1 MNKISHEVKIGAV
14 ALITLIAFILMFNFL
29 KGSSLFT
36 STDTYHIVYT
46 NIGGLT
52 ELSPV
57 EINGYQA
64 GVVQDIKLINDGSGL
79 LAVSISVDRN
89 FKIPVGTR
97 AEITTA
103 SLIAGMKIILRMG
116 DSNVMYHNHDT
127 LEGYVA
133 TSIMDRLSQTLIP
146 IEGNITDMF
155 VKLDSVVSRINNML
169 SPQMTT
175 DIRSAVSNVNGI
187 TANLREISDKEKD
200 ELMASIDDLK
210 KFTAML
216 SSNSSTLDT
225 SLKNL
230 AAITDTVAS
239 ADLSS
244 SLASLKTSLGHVSE
258 IMDGMSKGQGSVG
271 KLMTNDSL
279 YTNLNNTLHSLDLL
293 LQDLQTNPKKYVHFS
308 LFGKKDE

>member
-36 STDTYHIVYT
+36 STDTYHIVYS

-52 ELSPV
+52 ESSPV

-89 FKIPVGTR
+89 FNIPVGTR

-116 DSNVMYHNHDT
+116 ESNVMYHNHDT

-133 TSIMDRLSQTLIP
+133 TSIMDRLSQTLSP
-146 IEGNITDMF
+146 IEGNITDMV
-155 VKLDSVVSRINNML
+155 VKLDSVVSRINDML
-169 SPQMTT
+169 TPQMTT

-244 SLASLKTSLGHVSE
+244 SLASLKTSLRHVSE
-258 IMDGMSKGQGSVG
+258 MVDGMSKGQGSVG
-271 KLMTNDSL
+271 KMMTNDSL

-293 LQDLQTNPKKYVHFS
+293 LQDMQANPKKYVHFS